1 MAATSPTMGSP
12 ALLTHRRSNSASTNS
27 NSNPS
32 MPTKFQRLIDR
43 GVEYVFGRVTL
54 LLRRRVRKRDRK
66 IWLLKAQLEEAR
78 SLNKDLQENI
88 DRINNRN
95 YHARRALDGNL

>member
-1 MAATSPTMGSP
+1 
-12 ALLTHRRSNSASTNS
+12 
-27 NSNPS
+27 
-32 MPTKFQRLIDR
+32 MPTKLQRLIDR

-78 SLNKDLQENI
+78 SLNKDLRENLN
-88 DRINNRN
+88 RINNRN
-95 YHARRALDGNL
+95 YHAQRALEGNF

>member
-1 MAATSPTMGSP
+1 
-12 ALLTHRRSNSASTNS
+12 
-27 NSNPS
+27 

-54 LLRRRVRKRDRK
+54 LLRRKVRKRDRK
-66 IWLLKAQLEEAR
+66 ILLLKTQLEEAR
-78 SLNKDLQENI
+78 SLNKDLRENL

-95 YHARRALDGNL
+95 FHARRALDGNF